1 MHWNDSTSTSGGMKR
16 RRGATRGRHGSVADG
31 FDGENEGQENGE
43 GEGGMTDGE
52 EMIASARRKRGAR
65 SREMSAQ
72 LS

>member
-1 MHWNDSTSTSGGMKR
+1 MKR
-16 RRGATRGRHGSVADG
+16 RRGATRGRHGSVADD
-31 FDGENEGQENGE
+31 FEDDSESYANGE

-72 LS
+72 LN

>member
-1 MHWNDSTSTSGGMKR
+1 
-16 RRGATRGRHGSVADG
+16 
-31 FDGENEGQENGE
+31 
-43 GEGGMTDGE
+43 MTDGE